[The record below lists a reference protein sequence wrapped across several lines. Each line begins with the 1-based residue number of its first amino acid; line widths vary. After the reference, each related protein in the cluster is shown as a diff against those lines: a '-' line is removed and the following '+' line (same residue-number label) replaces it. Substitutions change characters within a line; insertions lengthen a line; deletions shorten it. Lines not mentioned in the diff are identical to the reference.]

1 MANTVKFYFGTK
13 QAFDSLL
20 NKDPT
25 GLYFVDGLLYRG
37 SELYTKKYR
46 QVPEYPIYGEDN
58 TTYINTSNGSVKYWE
73 DNKYRTLCNPII
85 TKIDSSSSDKELASA
100 KAIYNA
106 IIDNK
111 DSIDKETVDTMI
123 TDRLGYMGGASV
135 TDYIKASLNKL
146 IDGAPET
153 LDTFKELATA
163 LSDDASLITRL
174 TTLINSKANTSLV
187 RLDAVPITESD
198 LDYKLAQ
205 KINNASGSST
215 VGGGITLSGA
225 QIDDTDVSYSKVY
238 SSQKTENKIK
248 SEISSAISSINFNEI
263 TPSERKKLARIED
276 NANCYIHPLSHSAD
290 MIETTYD
297 KQFISAVEKQ
307 LYSNKYTKEEVDNLI
322 TKITT
327 GLIWKPAVTSF
338 ADISSTYPNP
348 KKDWCV
354 STDEGVYLYTDTVW
368 IKIGSGITPLAT
380 SLINGLMSSV
390 DKAKLDH
397 IDANAN
403 NYVHPNS
410 HSADIITE
418 SATKKFVTPDMYNKL
433 LGIHTQIADTLLQYR
448 TNTTKIKE
456 TDLEQAFLDKI
467 ANAGGTIV
475 NDDLLS
481 QATTYSSAKIQSLL
495 NTIEKNIATTAD
507 IDALF

>member
-20 NKDPT
+20 NKDPN

-46 QVPEYPIYGEDN
+46 QVSEYPIYGEDN
-58 TTYINTSNGSVKYWE
+58 TTYINTSDGSVMYWE
-73 DNKYRTLCNPII
+73 DNKYHSLCNPIV
-85 TKIDSSSSDKELASA
+85 TKLDSSSTDKQLASA
-100 KAIYNA
+100 KAIYDA

-111 DSIDKETVDTMI
+111 GSIDKDAIDSMI

-135 TDYIKASLNKL
+135 TDYIKASLNNL

-153 LDTFKELATA
+153 LDTFKELAAA
-163 LSDDASLITRL
+163 LSEDRALIASL
-174 TTLINSKANTSLV
+174 TTLISNKADTSLV
-187 RLDAVPITESD
+187 RLDSVPITEAD
-198 LDYKLAQ
+198 LDYELAQ

-215 VGGGITLSGA
+215 GGGGITLSGA
-225 QIDDTDVSYSKVY
+225 QIDDTQASYSKVY
-238 SSQKTENKIK
+238 SSQKTENKII
-248 SEISSAISSINFNEI
+248 SEVNNAISSINFNQI
-263 TPSERKKLARIED
+263 TASERKKLARIEE

-290 MIETTYD
+290 MIETTYE
-297 KQFISAVEKQ
+297 KQFISAIEKE

-327 GLIWKPAVTSF
+327 GLIWKPAVATF
-338 ADISSTYPNP
+338 ADLARTYPTP

-354 STDEGVYLYTDTVW
+354 STNEGVYLYTDTEW

-380 SLINGLMSSV
+380 SLINGLMSSI
-390 DKAKLDH
+390 DKAKLDQ
-397 IDANAN
+397 IAEGANK
-403 NYVHPNS
+403 YIHPNS
-410 HSADIITE
+410 HSADMITE
-418 SATKKFVTPDMYNKL
+418 SSTKKFVTPDMYNKL
-433 LGIHTQIADTLLQYR
+433 IGIDTQIADTLLNYR
-448 TNTTKIKE
+448 DNATKIKE

-475 NDDLLS
+475 NDNLLS
-481 QATTYSSAKIQSLL
+481 QATTYSSAKIKLL
-495 NTIEKNIATTAD
+495 LANIENNIATTAD

>member
-1 MANTVKFYFGTK
+1 
-13 QAFDSLL
+13 
-20 NKDPT
+20 
-25 GLYFVDGLLYRG
+25 
-37 SELYTKKYR
+37 
-46 QVPEYPIYGEDN
+46 
-58 TTYINTSNGSVKYWE
+58 
-73 DNKYRTLCNPII
+73 
-85 TKIDSSSSDKELASA
+85 
-100 KAIYNA
+100 
-106 IIDNK
+106 
-111 DSIDKETVDTMI
+111 
-123 TDRLGYMGGASV
+123 
-135 TDYIKASLNKL
+135 
-146 IDGAPET
+146 
-153 LDTFKELATA
+153 
-163 LSDDASLITRL
+163 
-174 TTLINSKANTSLV
+174 
-187 RLDAVPITESD
+187 
-198 LDYKLAQ
+198 
-205 KINNASGSST
+205 
-215 VGGGITLSGA
+215 
-225 QIDDTDVSYSKVY
+225 
-238 SSQKTENKIK
+238 
-248 SEISSAISSINFNEI
+248 
-263 TPSERKKLARIED
+263 
-276 NANCYIHPLSHSAD
+276 